1 MTDTGQASPSPVMS
15 ILLAIIGSGLLAALI
30 GAIMTNLRANAETR
44 RSRYAQAVKSLVSWA
59 EYPYRIRRRV
69 NDEPSTLTNLAET
82 GHRLQEQLAESRAW
96 VTAEHKVAGLIYVR
110 CLHAVRSAAG
120 PACSKAWR
128 AGPADTPEKMVL
140 GDIGV
145 GSPETAIVVLER
157 AITFRF
163 GLRRLMAPIALRRIL
178 RALPDPAAAE
188 PNSKNRGEG
197 SAGVQ

>member
-1 MTDTGQASPSPVMS
+1 MS

-69 NDEPSTLTNLAET
+69 DDEPTTLANLAET

-96 VTAEHKVAGLIYVR
+96 VTAEHQVAGLIYVK
-110 CLHAVRSAAG
+110 CLHAVRSNAG
-120 PACSKAWR
+120 PACSKAWC

-163 GLRRLMAPIALRRIL
+163 GLRRLIAPIVLRRIL
-178 RALPDPAAAE
+178 RALPDPAEPE
-188 PNSKNRGEG
+188 PNSKSE
-197 SAGVQ
+197 